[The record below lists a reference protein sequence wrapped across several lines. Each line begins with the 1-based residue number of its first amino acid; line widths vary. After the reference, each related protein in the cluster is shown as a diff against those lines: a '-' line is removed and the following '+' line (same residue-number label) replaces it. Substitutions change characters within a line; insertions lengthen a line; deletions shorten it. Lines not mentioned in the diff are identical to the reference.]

1 MSRTY
6 WLAAVVAVALL
17 TVAGYLLL
25 RPDLPSGSANGNL
38 AIDATH
44 LVVLTDEG
52 ERSFTVEIADD
63 PAERQQGLMFR
74 EHMDDDHGMLF
85 VFGETQQVGFWMKDT
100 PLALDLIFIGQDG
113 RIRAIRRGEPLSPA
127 TISPGVPVR
136 FVFEVDVTDLIL
148 AQREV
153 CAIDDVLIAE
163 QPVRARVDVGPCG
176 ECIGDQLRGLGQNGR
191 LREPALAG

>member
-17 TVAGYLLL
+17 SVAGYLLL

-38 AIDATH
+38 PIDATH

-74 EHMDDDHGMLF
+74 EHMEDDHGMLF
-85 VFGETQQVGFWMKDT
+85 VFGETQEVGFWMKDT

-113 RIRAIRRGEPLSPA
+113 RVRAVRRGEPLSLA
-127 TISPGVPVR
+127 TISPDVPVR
-136 FVFEVDVTDLIL
+136 FVLEVKAGV
-148 AQREV
+148 AR
-153 CAIDDVLIAE
+153 AIGLKDGDRIRH
-163 QPVRARVDVGPCG
+163 PVIDGISGDGNPGAGGSGPVSS
-176 ECIGDQLRGLGQNGR
+176 D
-191 LREPALAG
+191 